1 MGHGVEVTELF
12 GIGKKYTIGCSE
24 RQQLAIIV
32 RDDGIREI
40 YVFDRKDSEHPKTVI
55 ELDEEETR
63 RVAAVLGGTFFG
75 D

>member
-1 MGHGVEVTELF
+1 MGHGIEVSELY

-24 RQQLAIIV
+24 RQKLAVIV
-32 RDDGIREI
+32 RNDGVSEL
-40 YVFDRKDSEHPKTVI
+40 YVFDRKNPDHPRTVV
-55 ELDEEETR
+55 ELDEEEAR